1 MITVDEAGIM
11 SKWKRVPSRNLW
23 LMCIIGGVLAGT
35 MWANLLS
42 GELLGQIG
50 YFDGIYQ
57 TERAYSGREQWQL
70 WRYIIRQRLCEI
82 GMGSLI
88 AMTPFAVAGY
98 FIGAFGAGFVLAVLI
113 TLFTLE
119 KGWLGVLYWLA
130 SVLPHGFCY
139 LTAWMIL
146 AAAVVEKQDL
156 KKVRIWLFIGILVAA
171 GSFLEAWVNPQILNV
186 LFA

>member
-1 MITVDEAGIM
+1 M

-88 AMTPFAVAGY
+88 AMTPLAVAGY

-119 KGWLGVLYWLA
+119 KGWLGILYWLA
-130 SVLPHGFCY
+130 YVLPHGFCY

-156 KKVRIWLFIGILVAA
+156 KKVRMWLFIGILVAA